1 MRRYRRRA
9 VPEVSPWLAC
19 PPETMVICRYR
30 RSAVPEVCPWL
41 PSPPETKVTC
51 RYRRRAVV
59 EGACRQ
65 VTCVTTMSA
74 WMYMDEENFAATQN
88 FHATKR
94 NQMKWKHRRF
104 AFANLRCLSGDGEIR
119 TLVQTWNQYA
129 FYMLSFDL
137 VFDRGQDQNYQ
148 PKAYLLKS
156 RTATGEQA
164 VPAPILLA
172 PPYRNVSEQGNR
184 VMSRFCHCGRN
195 KANLLCFG

>member
-1 MRRYRRRA
+1 MPWPSPSTQKSDSSA
-9 VPEVSPWLAC
+9 LISEVSP
-19 PPETMVICRYR
+19 T
-30 RSAVPEVCPWL
+30 RSSFFSVSPIYMLIPTKFLLTLWL
-41 PSPPETKVTC
+41 PSPPETMETC
-51 RYRRRAVV
+51 LYRRSAVV
-59 EGACRQ
+59 EGVCRLQ
-65 VTCVTTMSA
+65 SKF
-74 WMYMDEENFAATQN
+74 YI
-88 FHATKR
+88 TKR

>member
-1 MRRYRRRA
+1 
-9 VPEVSPWLAC
+9 
-19 PPETMVICRYR
+19 
-30 RSAVPEVCPWL
+30 
-41 PSPPETKVTC
+41 
-51 RYRRRAVV
+51 
-59 EGACRQ
+59 
-65 VTCVTTMSA
+65 
-74 WMYMDEENFAATQN
+74 
-88 FHATKR
+88 
-94 NQMKWKHRRF
+94 MKWKHRRF

>member
-1 MRRYRRRA
+1 MELKTA
-9 VPEVSPWLAC
+9 NLLLLGC
-19 PPETMVICRYR
+19 K
-30 RSAVPEVCPWL
+30 SAVSCL
-41 PSPPETKVTC
+41 
-51 RYRRRAVV
+51 
-59 EGACRQ
+59 
-65 VTCVTTMSA
+65 
-74 WMYMDEENFAATQN
+74 F
-88 FHATKR
+88 
-94 NQMKWKHRRF
+94 RF
-104 AFANLRCLSGDGEIR
+104 IGFCLSGDGEIR

>member
-1 MRRYRRRA
+1 M
-9 VPEVSPWLAC
+9 PL
-19 PPETMVICRYR
+19 PPKSGSRSQPVVAQPTRDKGGMPLPPKSGCR
-30 RSAVPEVCPWL
+30 RSMQTGDML
-41 PSPPETKVTC
+41 QSKF
-51 RYRRRAVV
+51 YI
-59 EGACRQ
+59 
-65 VTCVTTMSA
+65 
-74 WMYMDEENFAATQN
+74 
-88 FHATKR
+88 TKR